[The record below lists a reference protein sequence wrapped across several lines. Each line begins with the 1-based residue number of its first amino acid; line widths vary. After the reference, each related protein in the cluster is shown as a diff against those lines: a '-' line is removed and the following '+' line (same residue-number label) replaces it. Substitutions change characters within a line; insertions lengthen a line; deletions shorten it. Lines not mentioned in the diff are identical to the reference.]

1 MCFEDTIDFRL
12 LDTNVLP
19 RQGYV
24 EYTTPFRCLGLVP
37 FPQTLRCALTFT
49 NSPPFPAIRTL
60 CLMTM
65 GRAPKP
71 RSTVRTNHDR
81 IISTI
86 LTGLAP
92 TRKCEITRP
101 ECFFLG
107 DVYFSPMAGYSKGF
121 SDLGTVALMGSG
133 ANIIISSLASG
144 LVVFTDGRRGN
155 VYQFWL
161 RIHL

>member
-1 MCFEDTIDFRL
+1 
-12 LDTNVLP
+12 
-19 RQGYV
+19 
-24 EYTTPFRCLGLVP
+24 
-37 FPQTLRCALTFT
+37 
-49 NSPPFPAIRTL
+49 
-60 CLMTM
+60 M
-65 GRAPKP
+65 GRAQKVH
-71 RSTVRTNHDR
+71 STVMAHHDV
-81 IISTI
+81 IVTAT
-86 LTGLAP
+86 LTRLTP

-101 ECFFLG
+101 EG
-107 DVYFSPMAGYSKGF
+107 NIYFSPMARYSKGF